1 MPIEHWF
8 LLWSALGLTQIFPVR
23 KIGQYRYR
31 FCFKLE
37 ITEPLHIIRYILAGP
52 FVWFI
57 VIGCAAAVAL
67 GWMENHPDED

>member
-1 MPIEHWF
+1 MSIEHWF
-8 LLWSALGLTQIFPVR
+8 LLWSVLGLTQIFPVR

-31 FCFKLE
+31 SCFKLE

-67 GWMENHPDED
+67 GVMENDDHED